1 MNINLLKAQILLK
14 GRKIK
19 DIANVLNIS
28 KSSIYRKLNSKSDFT
43 GREICKLIAYLEIEL
58 KRAMIIFFDE
68 IVS

>member
-1 MNINLLKAQILLK
+1 MNINLLKAQILLN

-28 KSSIYRKLNSKSDFT
+28 KSSIYRKINGKSDFT
-43 GREICKLIAYLEIEL
+43 RREICKLISYLEIES
-58 KRAMIIFFDE
+58 KRAMMIFFDE